1 MISIMPAFRNRRKGL
16 MHAPQE
22 VSQWTVPEPLSRLR
36 TVSVKNG
43 AHRLGSNDPNSSSC
57 DNAFLIKSK
66 GKLIKK

>member
-1 MISIMPAFRNRRKGL
+1 
-16 MHAPQE
+16 MHTPQD

-36 TVSVKNG
+36 AVSVENV

-57 DNAFLIKSK
+57 DNTFLIKSK

>member
-1 MISIMPAFRNRRKGL
+1 